1 MSNIN
6 LDFIERSQPSLF
18 IHFAYQNVTEEMV
31 SRTLNDL
38 DLGNIK
44 EITFKPSVNK
54 KEEHGNSIAIHFDRW
69 FRNPQADKVRHK
81 MISGKS
87 IDINYTAKSYWKV
100 VAFQQKAKPEAPP
113 RAFKKPTI
121 TYDDEDDN
129 DFGPKLG
136 VNCSEKYN
144 MPKIK
149 KDEPRREPRPRRD
162 EPRRDEPR
170 SRPRQDDRPRPRDDR
185 PRPRDDR
192 PRPRP
197 RDDDYD
203 RKQYEDDRRQYDKS
217 RLEPRY
223 ERKPRL
229 MRPTT
234 PPGPPPHMTSETP
247 AHEEHSVQPVV
258 YVEHNVQPDAFDL
271 SNGNSYKGIMLPQPK
286 KKFTLLSDSE
296 DEDSDLEEGE
306 DKIEDEISK
315 ALYGDL

>member
-1 MSNIN
+1 
-6 LDFIERSQPSLF
+6 
-18 IHFAYQNVTEEMV
+18 MV

-100 VAFQQKAKPEAPP
+100 VVFQQKAKPEAPP

-149 KDEPRREPRPRRD
+149 KDEPRREPRRD
-162 EPRRDEPR
+162 DRP
-170 SRPRQDDRPRPRDDR
+170 RPRQDDRPRRED
-185 PRPRDDR
+185 
-192 PRPRP
+192 RPRP
-197 RDDDYD
+197 RDDDY
-203 RKQYEDDRRQYDKS
+203 DRRQYDKS

-247 AHEEHSVQPVV
+247 AQEEHSVQPVV

-271 SNGNSYKGIMLPQPK
+271 SNGNAYKGIMLPQPK

-306 DKIEDEISK
+306 DKIDDEVSK

>member
-6 LDFIERSQPSLF
+6 LDFIESQPSLF

-31 SRTLNDL
+31 SRTLNEL
-38 DLGNIK
+38 NLGNIK

-69 FRNPQADKVRHK
+69 FRNPQADKVRHE
-81 MISGKS
+81 MISGES
-87 IDINYTAKSYWKV
+87 IDINYTAKSYLKV

-113 RAFKKPTI
+113 RAFKPTI
-121 TYDDEDDN
+121 TYNVKDDK

-136 VNCSEKYN
+136 VHCSEKYN

-149 KDEPRREPRPRRD
+149 KDEPRREPR
-162 EPRRDEPR
+162 
-170 SRPRQDDRPRPRDDR
+170 RDDR

-192 PRPRP
+192 PRRDEPRRDDRPRREDRPRPRP
-197 RDDDYD
+197 RDDD
-203 RKQYEDDRRQYDKS
+203 RKQYEDERRQYDKS

-247 AHEEHSVQPVV
+247 AYEEHIVQPVV

-271 SNGNSYKGIMLPQPK
+271 SNGNAYKGIMLPQPK

-306 DKIEDEISK
+306 DNTEDEISK